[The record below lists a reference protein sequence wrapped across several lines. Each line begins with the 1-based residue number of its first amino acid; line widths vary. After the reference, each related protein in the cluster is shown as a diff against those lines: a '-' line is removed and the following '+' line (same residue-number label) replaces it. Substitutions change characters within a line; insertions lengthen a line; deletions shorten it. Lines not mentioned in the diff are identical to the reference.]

1 MAYVDLQ
8 LAKRH
13 LNVEQEFTDDDE
25 YISGLIEAA
34 EVVVSKDI
42 CMELDTL
49 VEEGGK
55 DIPAPLRQCI
65 LLMRFI
71 VTMQDE
77 GWTTEIYAC
86 VQGAGGDY
94 IGIRFCGKGVQGI
107 VPLSGFT

>member
-42 CMELDTL
+42 CVELDTL

-55 DIPAPLRQCI
+55 DIPTPLRQCI
-65 LLMRFI
+65 LLMVGQF
-71 VTMQDE
+71 
-77 GWTTEIYAC
+77 YANREP
-86 VQGAGGDY
+86 VAFAQTSE
-94 IGIRFCGKGVQGI
+94 
-107 VPLSGFT
+107 VPLSYSHLVALYRNYAG

>member
-42 CMELDTL
+42 CVELNTL

-65 LLMRFI
+65 LLMVGQF
-71 VTMQDE
+71 
-77 GWTTEIYAC
+77 YANREP
-86 VQGAGGDY
+86 VAFAQTSE
-94 IGIRFCGKGVQGI
+94 
-107 VPLSGFT
+107 VPLSYSHLVALYRNYAG

>member
-42 CMELDTL
+42 CVELDTL

-55 DIPAPLRQCI
+55 DIPASLRQCI
-65 LLMRFI
+65 LLMVGQF
-71 VTMQDE
+71 
-77 GWTTEIYAC
+77 YANREP
-86 VQGAGGDY
+86 VAFAQTSE
-94 IGIRFCGKGVQGI
+94 
-107 VPLSGFT
+107 VPLSYSHLVALYRNYAG

>member
-42 CMELDTL
+42 CVELDTL
-49 VEEGGK
+49 TEEGGNVL
-55 DIPAPLRQCI
+55 PAPLRQCI
-65 LLMRFI
+65 LLMVGQF
-71 VTMQDE
+71 
-77 GWTTEIYAC
+77 YANREP
-86 VQGAGGDY
+86 VAFAQTSE
-94 IGIRFCGKGVQGI
+94 
-107 VPLSGFT
+107 VPLSYSHLVALYRNYAG

>member
-25 YISGLIEAA
+25 YISGLIE
-34 EVVVSKDI
+34 VVVSKDI
-42 CMELDTL
+42 CVELDTL

-65 LLMRFI
+65 LLMVGQF
-71 VTMQDE
+71 
-77 GWTTEIYAC
+77 YANREP
-86 VQGAGGDY
+86 VAFAQTSE
-94 IGIRFCGKGVQGI
+94 
-107 VPLSGFT
+107 VPLSYSHLVALYRNYAG